1 MKKSMVLLLILFL
14 LQTMLTGCWNRREL
28 KTLAIVQAIGIDRTE
43 DGQIS
48 LTVELLKPAELKT
61 TKGGGGGGGG
71 KGTWTLTSQ
80 GETVFDAFR
89 NATLQSSRKLF
100 ISHDKIVVIGQE
112 AAKTGIAPLLNFL
125 DRDHE
130 PRLLA
135 HLFIAKGT
143 AKDIIEADHEQEKAL
158 ATALENLA
166 KATAATSKIPRI
178 QTLDVMKALISKT
191 SDPFIPGVEIFQNKE
206 NEKVSKT
213 IILSNTAIFKKDKL
227 VGWFDKKETRGLLW
241 ILGEVKSGII
251 IVKSPQEEIKNVSL
265 EIIKASSKIKPERID
280 GNLVITIEIT
290 EMGNLGEQMSEGV
303 DLTKPD
309 TFEELEKRQA
319 AVIQSE
325 INAALTKA
333 QTWDAD
339 IFKFGEAVHRK
350 FPGEWPELKETWDR
364 EFKNIEVKV
373 EVEAKLRSNGVTTGP
388 TTTQQ

>member
-1 MKKSMVLLLILFL
+1 MKKLIALLMILFL

-28 KTLAIVQAIGIDRTE
+28 KTLAIVEMLGLDRTE

-48 LTVELLKPAELKT
+48 LTFEILKPAEVKADN
-61 TKGGGGGGGG
+61 GGGG

-89 NATLQSSRKLF
+89 NATLQASRKLF
-100 ISHDKIVVIGQE
+100 ISQNKIIVIGQE
-112 AAKTGIAPLLNFL
+112 AAKAGITPLLDFL
-125 DRDHE
+125 SRDHE
-130 PRLLA
+130 PRLLT
-135 HLFIAKGT
+135 HMFIAKGT
-143 AKDIIEADHEQEKAL
+143 AKDTLEVEHGQEKIL

-166 KATAATSKIPRI
+166 KVAAATSKIPRI
-178 QTLDVMKALISKT
+178 QTLDVMKDLASKT
-191 SDPFIPGVEIFQNKE
+191 SDPFIPGIDIFQNKE
-206 NEKVSKT
+206 GEKVNKT

-251 IVKSPQEEIKNVSL
+251 VVKSPQEETKNVGI
-265 EIIKASSKIKPERID
+265 EIIKASSKIKPEMID
-280 GNLVITIEIT
+280 GNLVITMEIK
-290 EMGNLGEQMSEGV
+290 EDGNLGEQMSEGV

-309 TFEELEKRQA
+309 AFEELEKRQA

-333 QTWDAD
+333 QDWDAD
-339 IFKFGEAVHRK
+339 IFKFGEEVHRK
-350 FPGEWPELKETWDR
+350 FPGEWPELKENWDR

-373 EVEAKLRSNGVTTGP
+373 EVEAKLRNTGLVTRPVTI
-388 TTTQQ
+388 QQ